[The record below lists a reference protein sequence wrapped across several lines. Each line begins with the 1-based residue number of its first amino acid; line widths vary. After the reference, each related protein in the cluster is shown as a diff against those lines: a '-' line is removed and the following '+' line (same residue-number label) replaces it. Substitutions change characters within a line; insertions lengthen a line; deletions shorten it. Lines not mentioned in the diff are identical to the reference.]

1 MATGNSGTIIGSSTD
16 GYYVRIEW
24 SETYANNISNITGKV
39 YLVGSHYPIEENFIK
54 GRKMEFA
61 VNGSIQTASAEYN
74 VVPSTVPTVL
84 MHTFT
89 SNLGIMHNANGSA
102 TASIYASVTINK
114 PSYTG
119 MTTIGTL
126 SASKTVNLFTISPA
140 TVPSAA
146 ASIEM
151 GKTLSI
157 SLPRQSSAYA
167 HDITYTFGSATGT
180 IATGAAT
187 SALWTVPLNLAK
199 QIKNKTSDS
208 AEICCVTKNGSTT
221 IGTQTIY
228 VMLKVPDN
236 DTTKPTANM
245 TLTPTGSLSSTFAG
259 LYIQGKTGVKAS
271 FTASSVYSTV
281 SAYKLTVDNGLSAS
295 GNPASTGAINSSGTR
310 TVKGTVTD
318 ARGYSRVLSKTITV
332 IPYASAAVKPADGES
347 TVICRR
353 CTADKTASATGTY
366 LHIKAKRAYSTVI
379 SGGTQ
384 KNFCVLRYRHK
395 LSSAADNAY
404 SSWITLLAK
413 NNTSQNTIDIAVAN
427 VISSVDNSYTIQIN
441 ATDDIGTSHTLTF
454 VIPTKMVAF
463 SLKAGG
469 NGAAFGKIAEE
480 EDTVELASGWALKIN
495 NTTLTEAQLIKLL
508 KLI

>member
-1 MATGNSGTIIGSSTD
+1 MATGNSGIIIGSSTD

-24 SETYANNISNITGKV
+24 SETYANNKSKITGKV
-39 YLVGSHYPIEENFIK
+39 YLVSTRYPIEQNFIK
-54 GRKMEFA
+54 GHEMEFA
-61 VNGSIQTASAEYN
+61 VNGSVQTALAEYN
-74 VVPSTVPTVL
+74 IVPSTVPTVL
-84 MHTFT
+84 MHTFA
-89 SNLGIMHNANGSA
+89 SDLEIVHSSNGSA
-102 TASIYASVTINK
+102 TADIYASVKINRI
-114 PSYTG
+114 SELQIS
-119 MTTIGTL
+119 IGTL

-157 SLPRQSSAYA
+157 SLPRQSSAYT
-167 HDITYTFGSATGT
+167 HDIAYTFGSATGT

-228 VMLKVPDN
+228 VTLKVPDN
-236 DTTKPTANM
+236 DTTKPTASM

-353 CTADKTASATGTY
+353 CTADKTASAAGTY
-366 LHIKAKRAYSTVI
+366 LHIKAKRSYSTVT

-384 KNFCVLRYRHK
+384 KNFCILRYRYK
-395 LSSAADNAY
+395 LSSAADSAY
-404 SSWITLLAK
+404 SSWMTLLAK
-413 NNTSQNTIDIAVAN
+413 NNTAQNAVDIAIAN
-427 VISSVDNSYTIQIN
+427 VVSSADNSYTIQIN
-441 ATDDIGTSHTLTF
+441 AADDVGASHTLTF
-454 VIPTKMVAF
+454 VIPTQEVTF
-463 SLKAGG
+463 CLKSGG
-469 NGAAFGKIAEE
+469 KGAAFGKIAET
-480 EDTVELASGWALKIN
+480 DNTVELASGWALKMGS
-495 NTTLTEAQLIKLL
+495 TTLTEAQLIKLL